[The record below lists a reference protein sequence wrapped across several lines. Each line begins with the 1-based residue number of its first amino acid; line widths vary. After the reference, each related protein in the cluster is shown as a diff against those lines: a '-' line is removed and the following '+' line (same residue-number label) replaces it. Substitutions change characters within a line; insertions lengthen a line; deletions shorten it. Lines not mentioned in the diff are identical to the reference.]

1 MNTYTPRLP
10 FVTWNGAEQ
19 AHTFNAETEVG
30 HMVAAYLEA
39 AVWAD
44 KPDDEDWSDAN
55 WSTQA
60 IDLAYFDCCA
70 FLHLAR
76 SHINDWTMEQLG
88 HDFYL
93 TRNGHGAGFWDR
105 DFGTKESRDT
115 MTDLSKIFGE
125 ACPYEVDG
133 FLYLE

>member
-10 FVTWNGAEQ
+10 FVTWNDAEQ

-44 KPDDEDWSDAN
+44 KPDDEDWSNAN

-60 IDLAYFDCCA
+60 LDLAYFECCA
-70 FLHLAR
+70 FLRLAKW
-76 SHINDWTMEQLG
+76 HIKRWDMEQLG
-88 HDFYL
+88 HDFWL
-93 TRNGHGAGFWDR
+93 TRNGHGTGFWAR
-105 DFGTKESRDT
+105 EFGTEENRDALTELSRT
-115 MTDLSKIFGE
+115 FGPSYVYM
-125 ACPYEVDG
+125 ADDV
-133 FLYLE
+133 LYLD